1 MLTERLAES
10 SAFVRNTHYGFIFG
24 LLSGMPNDQPD
35 ITLRPTAVDDLE
47 VFFRFQQDEEA
58 RFLAAFTPEDLND
71 PSAYQRK
78 HTRLLSEPTVNN
90 QTILVNKVIA
100 GSIAKFEIAGE
111 AEITYWIDKN
121 FWGRKIATRALKAFL
136 ALEPARP
143 LIGRAAFDNFG
154 SQKVLERCGFV
165 RVGTDRGYAN
175 ARQAEI
181 EEFIYQ
187 LT

>member
-1 MLTERLAES
+1 LLTERLAES
-10 SAFVRNTHYGFIFG
+10 SGFERNTHYGFIFG

-71 PSAYQRK
+71 RSAYLRK

-111 AEITYWIDKN
+111 AEIVYQAASNSKG
-121 FWGRKIATRALKAFL
+121 GRKIRKTMSGSTVMTGAPGMKLTAKPPITRK
-136 ALEPARP
+136 
-143 LIGRAAFDNFG
+143 IG
-154 SQKVLERCGFV
+154 
-165 RVGTDRGYAN
+165 
-175 ARQAEI
+175 
-181 EEFIYQ
+181 
-187 LT
+187 

>member
-1 MLTERLAES
+1 
-10 SAFVRNTHYGFIFG
+10 
-24 LLSGMPNDQPD
+24 
-35 ITLRPTAVDDLE
+35 
-47 VFFRFQQDEEA
+47 
-58 RFLAAFTPEDLND
+58 
-71 PSAYQRK
+71 
-78 HTRLLSEPTVNN
+78 
-90 QTILVNKVIA
+90 
-100 GSIAKFEIAGE
+100 
-111 AEITYWIDKN
+111 EITYWIDKN

-187 LT
+187 LTTRLAYRRPCDVWSDLPDLPPAFRTNKPRHETVAPHRQ